1 MNKHTEGPWRYS
13 EVMNFSGT
21 LVSYIMSENSQIAQ
35 TRGSDEEHTE
45 EEITANAALLAAAPE
60 LVEAL
65 QGLMD
70 AFIHTEGNKR
80 GNQAKTDIIKYNQPH
95 VSGALNRARHA
106 IDKAEATP

>member
-1 MNKHTEGPWRYS
+1 MMDGYGICSVTPGKELYGTNNRYPQ
-13 EVMNFSGT
+13 
-21 LVSYIMSENSQIAQ
+21 QIFN
-35 TRGSDEEHTE
+35 GDEQD
-45 EEITANAALLAAAPE
+45 ANARFIVTACNSHDE

-106 IDKAEATP
+106 IERTEVTQ

>member
-60 LVEAL
+60 LLEAVKCCL
-65 QGLMD
+65 ADLEGAIELMGY
-70 AFIHTEGNKR
+70 EVPSCWYES
-80 GNQAKTDIIKYNQPH
+80 IKE
-95 VSGALNRARHA
+95 ARVA
-106 IDKAEATP
+106 IAKAEGRA